1 MNKELKDYLEK
12 NHSIIRPEDESM
24 EDLSIMDG
32 DLKNN
37 EIFLTGENHGVKAN
51 IELRIKF
58 LKYYKEKT
66 NFKYYLCELP
76 YSMTYFLNTYL
87 KTKDENILKDIY
99 KPLKGTDAW
108 NKDEYDYWGTLYE
121 FNRGLPEDDRL
132 ILVGTDIEH
141 QPQNGIRFMKYC
153 LDKNNVSELINDLV
167 EEFIDKDHIT
177 NEKVEDFYKKI
188 NEELGKNEDLY
199 KDLLGEYYYKFKH
212 VNNNLLNMF
221 KVYTG
226 TNFNGVR
233 DVKMYENFLNLSACI
248 PKGKYFGQL
257 GLSHIFQRAFP
268 NIAWLGSSLN
278 KEGSRFKGKV
288 LSIAYAYQNCRYLYP
303 TTRRNYASS
312 IDTLEPT
319 IEEFKHF
326 IDSDYVLFK
335 LNGADS
341 PFDRELIWPLEHK
354 SPKGG
359 VTTDYFQYLVVA
371 KDSEAMQGFEIS
383 PPSSDIS

>member
-1 MNKELKDYLEK
+1 
-12 NHSIIRPEDESM
+12 M

-32 DLKNN
+32 DLENN

-51 IELRIKF
+51 IALRIKF

-66 NFKYYLCELP
+66 NFRYYLCELP

-121 FNRGLPEDDRL
+121 FNMGLPRDDRM

-141 QPQNGIRFMKYC
+141 QPQNAIRFMKYC
-153 LDKNNVSELINDLV
+153 LDKNHVWGLINDYV
-167 EEFIDKDHIT
+167 EEFTDKDDII
-177 NEKVEDFYKKI
+177 NEEVEYFYKKI
-188 NEELGKNEDLY
+188 NEELSQNEDLY
-199 KDLLGEYYYKFKH
+199 KSLLGEYYYKFKH
-212 VNNNLLNMF
+212 VNDNLLNMF

-226 TNFNGVR
+226 TNFNGIR
-233 DVKMYENFLNLSACI
+233 DVKMYENFLSLSACL

-268 NIAWLGSSLN
+268 NISWLGSSLN

-326 IDSDYVLFK
+326 IDSDYALFK

-341 PFDRELIWPLEHK
+341 PFDKELIWPLEHK
-354 SPKGG
+354 APKGG

-371 KDSEAMQGFEIS
+371 KDSEAMEGFNI
-383 PPSSDIS
+383 I